1 MIVKQG
7 DTHAIQWKANLDLGT
22 ATVRLIARPRT
33 GDPIP
38 LTATITD
45 AAEGLVQHTLTGTLA
60 TGTYKVELEVTD
72 AGEIITFPNNGYSS
86 LTVIPDLD

>member
-1 MIVKQG
+1 MKSG
-7 DTHAIQWKANLDLGT
+7 DVHAIQWKANLDLGT

-38 LTATITD
+38 LAATITD
-45 AAEGLVQHTLTGTLA
+45 ATEGLVSHQLDGTLP

-72 AGEIITFPNNGYSS
+72 GGEIITFPNNGYSS

>member
-7 DTHAIQWKANLDLGT
+7 DTHAVQWKANLDLTG
-22 ATVRLIARPRT
+22 ATVRLIAKPRT
-33 GDPIP
+33 GDPII
-38 LTATITD
+38 LNSTITD
-45 AAEGLVQHTLTGTLA
+45 AGEGVVTHTLTGTLP

-72 AGEIITFPNNGYSS
+72 GDEIITFPNDTYAS